1 MIEDNWKPA
10 EEDIKW
16 TKEHFERMQVG
27 DTWGVADAILKKE
40 DAGFIVERASPA
52 SVSPLER
59 IRKVCVEIGISY
71 DDTSVEIIE
80 DPQAA
85 AQESAKEWVCPE
97 SGIPLV
103 NFDLDNPEWIMIEED
118 VWRVAIHHPDD
129 DDVSAVML
137 SPMDYHVLAGDD
149 LFFSWKGMRVVD
161 RAELIGAADM
171 GGFATKLIT
180 GEFIVMT
187 TEYEGELIPPH
198 LRGLVFRTLGEE
210 E

>member
-1 MIEDNWKPA
+1 MSNIS
-10 EEDIKW
+10 
-16 TKEHFERMQVG
+16 H
-27 DTWGVADAILKKE
+27 
-40 DAGFIVERASPA
+40 
-52 SVSPLER
+52 LEKIAKR
-59 IRKVCVEIGISY
+59 IRYYILSSTTEAGSGHP
-71 DDTSVEIIE
+71 TSSL
-80 DPQAA
+80 
-85 AQESAKEWVCPE
+85 SATDLMTALFF
-97 SGIPLV
+97 GGYF
-103 NFDLDNPEWIMIEED
+103 NFDLDNPEWMMIEED

-149 LFFSWKGMRVVD
+149 LFFSWKGMQVVD
-161 RAELIGAADM
+161 RAELIDAADM